1 MVIIRDYGY
10 NYNVFYSGDKEN
22 YNYFF
27 NFMMSTPDAKRL
39 KYGKTGW
46 KMPKCYLP
54 ELEKIF
60 EVELVENP
68 WDYIGEGLKLSPY
81 CYQKE
86 TIKFGVDNGK
96 GLLILPC
103 GSGKTPILVGI
114 YHELRKNNLTINP
127 GAIVVK
133 ASLKYQWVKEV
144 EKFSNYK
151 VKAIDT
157 PSKAKK
163 KFDNQFEDADLF
175 ILNYETLKNDK
186 VCEKLREKEIEVMLY
201 DEIHYINNHKSARS
215 KAAYEF
221 NDIKYIIGATATP
234 ITNNPENL
242 FGIFNLI
249 QKDLFKS
256 HSKFASNYIKYAGYG
271 RVAGCK
277 NEDHLRKQIAP
288 YVFIKSEEDVAD
300 QLPTLIVNQV
310 YCEMSPAMSEMN
322 TRLFDDLDTVRLE
335 VESLEKRFKNPKELE
350 NNEEYQLATGKVMAY
365 QTFLQ
370 ELVDDPRLLSTSD
383 SNMAKQYVDDKIT
396 LSEKMVTL
404 LDLVEEIILSGS
416 KVCIFTKY
424 QRMQMLLKE
433 EIEKLTSKKEFK
445 NISLKCAIVNGDMP
459 PEERYR
465 QAYNLF
471 GDNDEY
477 KVLIGTDAMAEGI
490 SLSKCNYLIE
500 YDLADSY
507 AIQTQR
513 HGRIKRADSVHKTGY
528 VYQII
533 CKDSWDEIA
542 QKIIAKKENYDNTLI
557 QKLVGE

>member
-1 MVIIRDYGY
+1 MIEIRDYGY
-10 NYNVFYSGDKEN
+10 NYNVFYNGDKEN
-22 YNYFF
+22 YFSFF
-27 NFMMSTPDAKRL
+27 NFMTNIPDAKRL
-39 KYGKTGW
+39 KHGKSGW

-54 ELEKIF
+54 ELEKTF
-60 EVELVENP
+60 NEVTLVENP

-103 GSGKTPILVGI
+103 GAGKTPILVGI
-114 YHELRKNNLTINP
+114 YHELRKNNLTEKP

-163 KFDNQFEDADLF
+163 KFDLQFEDADIF
-175 ILNYETLKNDK
+175 ILNYETLKNEK
-186 VCEKLREKEIEVMLY
+186 VCQKLREKEIEVMLF

-215 KAAYEF
+215 KAAFAF
-221 NDIKYIIGATATP
+221 NDLKYLLGATATP

-249 QKDLFKS
+249 EKDLFKS
-256 HSKFASNYIKYAGYG
+256 YSKFSSNYIKYAGYG

-288 YVFIKSEEDVAD
+288 YIFIKSEEDVAD
-300 QLPTLIVNQV
+300 QLPTLVVNQI
-310 YCEMSPAMSEMN
+310 YCEMDDAMSSVN
-322 TRLFDDLDTVRLE
+322 TQLFNDLDTVRLE
-335 VESLEKRFKNPKELE
+335 IEALERRFKNPKELE
-350 NNEEYQLATGKVMAY
+350 ANEEYQLATGKVMAY

-370 ELVDDPRLLSTSD
+370 ELVDDPRLLSGSD
-383 SNMAKQYVDDKIT
+383 SNMAKQYVNDNMQI
-396 LSEKMVTL
+396 SEKMVALINL
-404 LDLVEEIILSGS
+404 LEEIIDSGA

-433 EIEKLTSKKEFK
+433 KIEETF
-445 NISLKCAIVNGDMP
+445 NTKCAIVNGTMS
-459 PEERYR
+459 PEERYE
-465 QAYNLF
+465 QAYTLF
-471 GDNDEY
+471 GDNDNY

-513 HGRIKRADSVHKTGY
+513 HGRIKRANSVHKTGY

-533 CKDSWDEIA
+533 CNGSWDEIQ
-542 QKIIAKKENYDNTLI
+542 QKIIAKKENYDNVLI
-557 QKLVGE
+557 QRLVGE

>member
-10 NYNVFYSGDKEN
+10 NYNVFFNGRKED
-22 YNYFF
+22 YFSFF
-27 NFMMSTPDAKRL
+27 NFMTSVPDAKRL
-39 KYGKTGW
+39 RHGKSGW
-46 KMPKCYLP
+46 KLPKCYLP

-60 EVELVENP
+60 KVELVANP

-114 YHELRKNNLTINP
+114 YHELRKNNLTDKP

-144 EKFSNYK
+144 EKFSHYK

-163 KFDNQFEDADLF
+163 KFDNQFEDCDLF
-175 ILNYETLKNDK
+175 VLNYETLKNET
-186 VCEKLREKEIEVMLY
+186 VCEKLREKEVEVMLF

-215 KAAYEF
+215 KAAFKF
-221 NDIKYIIGATATP
+221 NDLRYLIGATATP

-249 QKDLFKS
+249 EKDLFKS
-256 HSKFASNYIKYAGYG
+256 YSKFSSNYIKYAGYG

-288 YVFIKSEEDVAD
+288 YIFIKSEEDVAD
-300 QLPTLIVNQV
+300 QLPTLVVNQV
-310 YCEMSPAMSEMN
+310 YCEMDTAMSEVN
-322 TRLFDDLDTVRLE
+322 TQLFNDLENVRLE
-335 VESLEKRFKNPKELE
+335 IESLEKKIKNPKELE

-370 ELVDDPRLLSTSD
+370 ELVNDPRLLSESD
-383 SNMAKQYVDDKIT
+383 SNMAKQYSCNTTSPK
-396 LSEKMVTL
+396 LETL
-404 LDLVEEIILSGS
+404 LGLLEEIMDSGS

-433 EIEKLTSKKEFK
+433 EIEKAF
-445 NISLKCAIVNGDMP
+445 NIKCAIVNGTMS
-459 PEERYR
+459 PEDRYE
-465 QAYNLF
+465 QAYTLF
-471 GDNDEY
+471 GDSDDY

-513 HGRIKRADSVHKTGY
+513 HGRIKRANSIHKTGY

-557 QKLVGE
+557 QSLVCE

>member
-1 MVIIRDYGY
+1 MIEIKDYGY
-10 NYNVFYSGDKEN
+10 NYNVYYTGDKSG
-22 YNYFF
+22 YFKFF
-27 NFMMSTPDAKRL
+27 NFITKIPDSKKLRG
-39 KYGKTGW
+39 GKTGW

-54 ELEKIF
+54 ELEREF
-60 EVELVENP
+60 EQVELIPNP
-68 WDYIGEGLKLSPY
+68 WDNIGEGMKLSPY

-96 GLLILPC
+96 ALLILPC

-114 YHELRKNNLTINP
+114 YHELRKANLTNKP

-144 EKFSNYK
+144 EKFSDYK
-151 VKAIDT
+151 AKAIDT

-175 ILNYETLKNDK
+175 ILNYETLKNEK
-186 VCEKLREKEIEVMLY
+186 VVQKLREKDVEVMLY
-201 DEIHYINNHKSARS
+201 DEIHYINNHKSARA

-221 NDIKYIIGATATP
+221 NDVKYIVGATATP

-249 QKDLFKS
+249 NKDLFFS
-256 HSKFASNYIKYAGYG
+256 FNKFAKSYIKYAGYG

-277 NEDHLRKQIAP
+277 NEQHLRDKIAP

-300 QLPTLIVNQV
+300 QLPTLVVNQI
-310 YCEMSPAMSEMN
+310 YCELPLNMSEVN
-322 TRLFDDLDTVRLE
+322 AKLFEELDNVRKE
-335 VESLEKRFKNPKELE
+335 IEALEKRYPNPKDLE
-350 NNEEYQLATGKVMAY
+350 ANEDYQRATGLVMAY

-370 ELVDDPRLLSTSD
+370 ELVDDPRLLTGSD
-383 SNMAKQYVDDKIT
+383 SEMAKQYGCEDVSPKLDTLMNLVTEIT
-396 LSEKMVTL
+396 
-404 LDLVEEIILSGS
+404 DAGS

-424 QRMQMLLKE
+424 QRMQKLLKE
-433 EIEKLTSKKEFK
+433 ELENQLGFK
-445 NISLKCAIVNGDMP
+445 VAIVNGTMS
-459 PEERYR
+459 PEERYD
-465 QAYNLF
+465 QAYNKF
-471 GDNDEY
+471 GDDDNY

-513 HGRIKRADSVHKTGY
+513 HGRIKRANSVHKTGY

-533 CKDSWDEIA
+533 CLESWDEIA
-542 QKIIAKKENYDNTLI
+542 AKIIAKKENYDNILI
-557 QKLVGE
+557 QSLVGE

>member
-1 MVIIRDYGY
+1 MIEIRDYGF
-10 NYNVFYSGDKEN
+10 NYNVLYNGDRDGYHK
-22 YNYFF
+22 FF
-27 NFMMSTPDAKRL
+27 NFMMSKEDIVKL
-39 KYGKTGW
+39 KNKIGW

-54 ELEKIF
+54 ELEETF
-60 EVELVENP
+60 NNVELIANP
-68 WDYIGEGLKLSPY
+68 WDHIGEGLKLPPY

-86 TIKFGVDNGK
+86 TIQFGVNNKK

-114 YHELRKNNLTINP
+114 YHELRKNNLTNKP

-144 EKFSNYK
+144 EKFSYYK

-163 KFDNQFEDADLF
+163 RFDDQFEDADLF

-186 VCEKLREKEIEVMLY
+186 VVKKLREKEIEVMLF

-215 KAAYEF
+215 KSAYEF
-221 NDIKYIIGATATP
+221 NDIEYIIGATATP

-249 QKDLFKS
+249 EKDLFQS
-256 HSKFASNYIKYAGYG
+256 HSKFARTYIKYASYG

-277 NEDHLRKQIAP
+277 NEEHLKKKIHP
-288 YVFIKSEEDVAD
+288 YIFIKSESDVAD
-300 QLPTLIVNQV
+300 QLPSLIVNQIN
-310 YCEMSPAMSEMN
+310 CTMTPAMEEIN
-322 TRLFDDLDTVRLE
+322 ANIFEELKEVNDEVKRLE
-335 VESLEKRFKNPKELE
+335 SRITNPKELE
-350 NNEEYQLATGKVMAY
+350 SNEEYLTAKGKVMAY

-370 ELVDDPRLLSTSD
+370 ELVDDPRLLSSSE
-383 SNMAKQYVDDKIT
+383 SNMAKRYSCEDKSPKLEVLIE
-396 LSEKMVTL
+396 LI
-404 LDLVEEIILSGS
+404 DEIVSSGG
-416 KVCIFTKY
+416 KICIFTKY
-424 QRMQMLLKE
+424 TRMQSILKD
-433 EIEKLTSKKEFK
+433 EIENTFK
-445 NISLKCAIVNGDMP
+445 FKCAIINGSMS
-459 PEERYR
+459 PEERYEE
-465 QAYNLF
+465 AYTKF
-471 GDNDEY
+471 GDNDNY
-477 KVLIGTDAMAEGI
+477 KILIGTDAMAEGI

-513 HGRIKRADSVHKTGY
+513 HGRIKRANSIHKTGY

-533 CKDSWDEIA
+533 CLDSWDEVQ
-542 QKIIAKKENYDNTLI
+542 QKIIAKKENYDINLI
-557 QKLVGE
+557 QDLGE

>member
-1 MVIIRDYGY
+1 MIEIRDYGF
-10 NYNVFYSGDKEN
+10 NYNVFYNGDRDGYHN
-22 YNYFF
+22 FF
-27 NFMMSTPDAKRL
+27 NFMMSKEDIVKL
-39 KYGKTGW
+39 KNKIGW

-54 ELEKIF
+54 ELEETF
-60 EVELVENP
+60 NNVELIANP
-68 WDYIGEGLKLSPY
+68 WDHIGEGLKLPPY

-86 TIKFGVDNGK
+86 TIQFGVNNKK

-114 YHELRKNNLTINP
+114 YHELRKNNLTNKP

-144 EKFSNYK
+144 EKFSYYK

-163 KFDNQFEDADLF
+163 RFDDQFEDADLF

-186 VCEKLREKEIEVMLY
+186 VVKKLREKEIEVMLF

-215 KAAYEF
+215 KSAYEF
-221 NDIKYIIGATATP
+221 NDIEYIIGATATP

-249 QKDLFKS
+249 EKDLFQS
-256 HSKFASNYIKYAGYG
+256 HSKFARTYIKYASYG

-277 NEDHLRKQIAP
+277 NEEHLKKKIHP
-288 YVFIKSEEDVAD
+288 YIFIKSESDVAD
-300 QLPTLIVNQV
+300 QLPSLIVNQIN
-310 YCEMSPAMSEMN
+310 CTMTPAMEEIN
-322 TRLFDDLDTVRLE
+322 ANIFEELKEVNDEVKRLE
-335 VESLEKRFKNPKELE
+335 SRITNPKELE
-350 NNEEYQLATGKVMAY
+350 SNEEYLTAKGKVMAY

-370 ELVDDPRLLSTSD
+370 ELVDDPRLLSSSE
-383 SNMAKQYVDDKIT
+383 SNMAKRYSCEDKSPKLGVLIE
-396 LSEKMVTL
+396 LI
-404 LDLVEEIILSGS
+404 DEIVSSGG
-416 KVCIFTKY
+416 KICIFTKY
-424 QRMQMLLKE
+424 TRMQSILKD
-433 EIEKLTSKKEFK
+433 EIENTFK
-445 NISLKCAIVNGDMP
+445 FKCAIINGSMS
-459 PEERYR
+459 PEERYEE
-465 QAYNLF
+465 AYTKF
-471 GDNDEY
+471 GDNDNY
-477 KVLIGTDAMAEGI
+477 KILIGTDAMAEGI

-513 HGRIKRADSVHKTGY
+513 HGRIKRANSIHKTGY

-533 CKDSWDEIA
+533 CLDSWDEVQ
-542 QKIIAKKENYDNTLI
+542 QKIIAKKENYDINLI
-557 QKLVGE
+557 QDLGE

>member
-1 MVIIRDYGY
+1 MIEIKDYGY
-10 NYNVFYSGDKEN
+10 NYNVYFAGETDDYFH
-22 YNYFF
+22 FF
-27 NFMMSTPDAKRL
+27 NTITKIPDTKKL
-39 KYGKTGW
+39 KNNKGW

-54 ELEKIF
+54 ELEDKFKVSLIP
-60 EVELVENP
+60 NP
-68 WDYIGEGLKLSPY
+68 WDEIGEGLKLSPY

-86 TIKFGVDNGK
+86 TIKFGIDNGK

-103 GSGKTPILVGI
+103 GAGKSPILIGI
-114 YHELRKNNLTINP
+114 YHELRKSNLTQKP

-151 VKAIDT
+151 AKAIDT

-163 KFDNQFEDADLF
+163 KFDEQFEDADLF
-175 ILNYETLKNDK
+175 ILNYETLKNEK
-186 VCEKLREKEIEVMLY
+186 VVQKLREKEVEVMLY
-201 DEIHYINNHKSARS
+201 DEIHYINNHKSARA

-221 NDIKYIIGATATP
+221 NDVKYIIGATATP

-249 QKDLFKS
+249 QKDLF
-256 HSKFASNYIKYAGYG
+256 HNFSKFAKSYIKYAGYG

-277 NEDHLRKQIAP
+277 NEEHLKSKIAP

-300 QLPTLIVNQV
+300 QLPTLVVNQI
-310 YCEMSPAMSEMN
+310 YCELPPAMAEINAKLFEELDN
-322 TRLFDDLDTVRLE
+322 TRKE
-335 VESLEKRFKNPKELE
+335 IESLEKRYPNPKDLE
-350 NNEEYQLATGKVMAY
+350 SNEDYQRATGMVMAY

-370 ELVDDPRLLSTSD
+370 ELVDDPRLLSGSE
-383 SNMAKQYVDDKIT
+383 SEMAKQYGCDIT
-396 LSEKMVTL
+396 SPKLESLMN
-404 LDLVEEIILSGS
+404 LVAEITDSGS
-416 KVCIFTKY
+416 KVCVFTKY
-424 QRMQMLLKE
+424 QRMQKLLKDE
-433 EIEKLTSKKEFK
+433 LENQLGV
-445 NISLKCAIVNGDMP
+445 KCAIVNGTMD
-459 PEERYR
+459 PEERYE
-465 QAYNLF
+465 QAYTLF
-471 GDNDEY
+471 GEDDEY

-513 HGRIKRADSVHKTGY
+513 HGRIKRANSIHKTGY

-533 CKDSWDEIA
+533 
-542 QKIIAKKENYDNTLI
+542 AKES
-557 QKLVGE
+557 

>member
-1 MVIIRDYGY
+1 MIEIKDYGY
-10 NYNVFYSGDKEN
+10 NYNVYYTGDKSG
-22 YNYFF
+22 YFKFF
-27 NFMMSTPDAKRL
+27 NFITKIPDSKKLRG
-39 KYGKTGW
+39 GKTGW

-54 ELEKIF
+54 ELEREF
-60 EVELVENP
+60 EQVELIPNP
-68 WDYIGEGLKLSPY
+68 WDNIGEGMKLSPY

-96 GLLILPC
+96 ALLILPC

-114 YHELRKNNLTINP
+114 YHELRKANLTNKP

-144 EKFSNYK
+144 EKFSDYK
-151 VKAIDT
+151 AKAIDT

-175 ILNYETLKNDK
+175 ILNYETLKNEK
-186 VCEKLREKEIEVMLY
+186 VVQKLREKDVEVMLY
-201 DEIHYINNHKSARS
+201 DEIHYINNHKSARA

-221 NDIKYIIGATATP
+221 NDVKYIVGATATP

-249 QKDLFKS
+249 NKDLFFS
-256 HSKFASNYIKYAGYG
+256 FNKFAKSYIKYAGYG

-277 NEDHLRKQIAP
+277 NEQHLRDKIAP

-300 QLPTLIVNQV
+300 QLPTLVVNQI
-310 YCEMSPAMSEMN
+310 YCELPLNMSEVK
-322 TRLFDDLDTVRLE
+322 TILFEELDYVRKE
-335 VESLEKRFKNPKELE
+335 IEALEKRYPNPKDLE
-350 NNEEYQLATGKVMAY
+350 ANEDYQRATGLVMAY

-370 ELVDDPRLLSTSD
+370 ELVDDPRLLTGSD
-383 SNMAKQYVDDKIT
+383 SEMAKQYGCEDSSPKLDTLMNLVTEIT
-396 LSEKMVTL
+396 
-404 LDLVEEIILSGS
+404 DAGS

-424 QRMQMLLKE
+424 QRMQKLLRE
-433 EIEKLTSKKEFK
+433 ELENQLGFK
-445 NISLKCAIVNGDMP
+445 VAIVNGTMS
-459 PEERYR
+459 PEERYD
-465 QAYNLF
+465 QAYNKF
-471 GDNDEY
+471 GDDDNY

-513 HGRIKRADSVHKTGY
+513 HGRIKRANSVHKTGY

-533 CKDSWDEIA
+533 CLESWDEIA
-542 QKIIAKKENYDNTLI
+542 AKIIAKKENYDNILI
-557 QKLVGE
+557 QSLVGE

>member
-1 MVIIRDYGY
+1 MIEIKDYGY
-10 NYNVFYSGDKEN
+10 NYNVYYTGDKSG
-22 YNYFF
+22 YFKFF
-27 NFMMSTPDAKRL
+27 NFITKIPDSKKLRG
-39 KYGKTGW
+39 GKTGW

-54 ELEKIF
+54 ELEREF
-60 EVELVENP
+60 EQVELIPNP
-68 WDYIGEGLKLSPY
+68 WDNIGEGMKLSPY

-96 GLLILPC
+96 ALLILPC

-114 YHELRKNNLTINP
+114 YHELRKANLTNKP

-144 EKFSNYK
+144 EKFSDYK
-151 VKAIDT
+151 AKAIDT

-175 ILNYETLKNDK
+175 ILNYETLKNEK
-186 VCEKLREKEIEVMLY
+186 VVQKLREKDVEVMLY
-201 DEIHYINNHKSARS
+201 DEIHYINNHKSARA

-221 NDIKYIIGATATP
+221 NDVKYIVGATATP

-249 QKDLFKS
+249 NKDLFFS
-256 HSKFASNYIKYAGYG
+256 FNKFAKSYIKYAGYG

-277 NEDHLRKQIAP
+277 NEQHLRDKIAP

-300 QLPTLIVNQV
+300 QLPTLVVNQI
-310 YCEMSPAMSEMN
+310 YCELPLNMSEIN
-322 TRLFDDLDTVRLE
+322 AKLFEELDNVRKE
-335 VESLEKRFKNPKELE
+335 IEALEKRYPNPKDLE
-350 NNEEYQLATGKVMAY
+350 ANEDYQRATGLVMAY

-370 ELVDDPRLLSTSD
+370 ELVDDPRLLAGSD
-383 SNMAKQYVDDKIT
+383 SEMAKQYGCEDSSPKLDTLMNLVTEIT
-396 LSEKMVTL
+396 
-404 LDLVEEIILSGS
+404 DAGS
-416 KVCIFTKY
+416 KVCVFTKY
-424 QRMQMLLKE
+424 QRMQKLLKE
-433 EIEKLTSKKEFK
+433 ELENQLGFK
-445 NISLKCAIVNGDMP
+445 VAIVNGTMS
-459 PEERYR
+459 PEERYD
-465 QAYNLF
+465 QAYNKF
-471 GDNDEY
+471 GDDDNY

-513 HGRIKRADSVHKTGY
+513 HGRIKRANSVHKTGY

-533 CKDSWDEIA
+533 CLESWDEVQ
-542 QKIIAKKENYDNTLI
+542 QKIIAKKENYDSTLI
-557 QKLVGE
+557 QSLVGE